1 MKERQRRGKT
11 CLDCATEGVPGT
23 GSRSTSSADAS
34 LAAANRHWSRYS
46 ERS

>member
-11 CLDCATEGVPGT
+11 RFDCATEGIGT
-23 GSRSTSSADAS
+23 GSRSASSPDAS